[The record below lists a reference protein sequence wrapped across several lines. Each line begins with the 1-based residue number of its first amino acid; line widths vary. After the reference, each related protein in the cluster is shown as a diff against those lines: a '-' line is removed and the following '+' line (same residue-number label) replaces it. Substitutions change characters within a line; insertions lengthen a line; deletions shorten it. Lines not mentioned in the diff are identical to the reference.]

1 MAQQKPLVLCVGDS
15 QTDGTAGS
23 SFVQRLAKAN
33 PHLQFRACGVNG
45 MPSESMTKRMPQLLR
60 RYLNPAAVLIMAGSN
75 DCLEQQCWSLSIF
88 YRLGFWITRPAT
100 QEVFVENMS
109 RMVDTVQR
117 TCPKAKVVV
126 LTCPPLSEQ
135 PHNAAFQRTTE
146 YNAALQQHL
155 RSHHPGAAVADVHTA
170 FVQFLQKHAAR
181 SKQLQMPV
189 VRFNV
194 LSCVIWQPTAVLQHY
209 LLRRSWDEISRL
221 RGLQLLTDN
230 VHINDTAAQLVAQT
244 VQPFLQGVE

>member
-1 MAQQKPLVLCVGDS
+1 MHHFLQPCSEGPCLLLLLLLHTLQQ
-15 QTDGTAGS
+15 
-23 SFVQRLAKAN
+23 
-33 PHLQFRACGVNG
+33 
-45 MPSESMTKRMPQLLR
+45 
-60 RYLNPAAVLIMAGSN
+60 
-75 DCLEQQCWSLSIF
+75 
-88 YRLGFWITRPAT
+88 
-100 QEVFVENMS
+100 
-109 RMVDTVQR
+109 
-117 TCPKAKVVV
+117 VVV

-189 VRFNV
+189 VRWVQAAACSCSVCCMLLCWGDAYSSAINMFRTCVQRSRMTRLHISLLCRFKVLSCVIWHPTAPARTSVQLPQSHSLRICLLCRFNV

-209 LLRRSWDEISRL
+209 LLHRSWDEISRL